1 MLRASEAIRLKTIL
15 GIDPG
20 SRLCGWGIV
29 RQTRNEVTHV
39 DNGVIVLNPNA
50 PLPNRLAVLHE
61 TLMGLIQKHAPTDA
75 AIESVFQHRNAQSAL
90 VLGHARGTALT
101 CIALHDLAVNTY
113 APTEIKKLVAG
124 HGRASKEQMQLMVAR
139 HLQLTEP
146 PQSDAAD
153 ATAAALC
160 HAMHL
165 RLGRS
170 ELTRMP
176 PRKKHSKKQSDAL
189 LMKLAQTRR

>member
-1 MLRASEAIRLKTIL
+1 MRIIL

-29 RQTRNEVTHV
+29 TQDGNRLRHL
-39 DNGVIVLNPNA
+39 DNGVIVLDA
-50 PLPNRLAVLHE
+50 RQALHERLAILHRA
-61 TLMGLIQKHAPTDA
+61 LMQVIEQYSPTDA

-90 VLGHARGTALT
+90 ILGHARGTALT
-101 CIALHDLAVNTY
+101 CIALNAIDVRTY

-124 HGRASKEQMQLMVAR
+124 HGRASKEQIQLMVAR
-139 HLQLTEP
+139 HLNLADV

-160 HAMHL
+160 HALHL
-165 RLGRS
+165 RLGSPNVTSIPKQKRY
-170 ELTRMP
+170 
-176 PRKKHSKKQSDAL
+176 SKKQSDAL
-189 LMKLAQTRR
+189 LIKLARTQG

>member
-1 MLRASEAIRLKTIL
+1 MKTII

-29 RQTRNEVTHV
+29 RQTQKEVLHI
-39 DNGVIVLNPNA
+39 DNGVIVLDA
-50 PLPNRLAVLHE
+50 DTPLYRRLAVLHQA
-61 TLMGLIQKHAPTDA
+61 LMDLIGRYQPTDA

-101 CIALHDLAVNTY
+101 CLALHDLTVQTY

-124 HGRASKEQMQLMVAR
+124 HGRASKEQMQIMVAR
-139 HLQLTEP
+139 HLNLKET

-153 ATAAALC
+153 AAAVALC
-160 HAMHL
+160 HALHL
-165 RLGRS
+165 RLGIMN
-170 ELTRMP
+170 MP
-176 PRKKHSKKQSDAL
+176 SLPKRKKYSKKQSDAL
-189 LMKLAQTRR
+189 LMKLARTRG